1 MLRGDLKLF
10 NKIWKILIFCNSR
23 GITSEWKSGK
33 DLNKIWLAFYGCRH
47 CVWISNDMLK
57 EVNLCHWQTYTCIY
71 IQPQAWTKVNCPAC
85 LDERHTN
92 LHRITKANT
101 DQKIKL
107 INSVNTTSIKS
118 SKSILATI
126 EKWRWINTSADL
138 IVIPNPL
145 LPIVKWAYYSF
156 TSYLKHKWKDLLVT
170 FLKTLLWFR
179 WRHVTIHC
187 FYTHDNL

>member
-1 MLRGDLKLF
+1 MVADIVYEFQMICLRRLTYV
-10 NKIWKILIFCNSR
+10 IEESQMYR
-23 GITSEWKSGK
+23 
-33 DLNKIWLAFYGCRH
+33 
-47 CVWISNDMLK
+47 
-57 EVNLCHWQTYTCIY
+57 QTYIY

-92 LHRITKANT
+92 LHRITKANI
-101 DQKIKL
+101 DEKIKL

-170 FLKTLLWFR
+170 FFKTLLWFR